1 MLTHAPRKR
10 QAHFCAPDL
19 HLRPPRG
26 ILGRIILEIIMK
38 KLAPILLLSILLG
51 ACSRPPE
58 TTATDTLPWRD
69 NLAAAATEARDNN
82 RLLLLNFS
90 GSDWCGWCKR
100 LDAEVFSTPAFQQYA
115 AEHLVPLIADFP
127 RTGNQSPELK
137 AQNQRLLERFQVR
150 GFPTI
155 LLFSPGGELIG
166 QLGYQPGGPDAFIRG
181 IEELAAAHRQR
192 PAVALP
198 GPPLPRN

>member
-137 AQNQRLLERFQVR
+137 DRKSV
-150 GFPTI
+150 
-155 LLFSPGGELIG
+155 
-166 QLGYQPGGPDAFIRG
+166 
-181 IEELAAAHRQR
+181 
-192 PAVALP
+192 V
-198 GPPLPRN
+198 

>member
-1 MLTHAPRKR
+1 
-10 QAHFCAPDL
+10 
-19 HLRPPRG
+19 
-26 ILGRIILEIIMK
+26 MK

-100 LDAEVFSTPAFQQYA
+100 LNAEVFPTPAFQQYA
-115 AEHLVPLIADFP
+115 AEHLVPGGTAPGQAYFINDGDPINMFEFARPVIEACGRSWPKARIPAKPVHAVL
-127 RTGNQSPELK
+127 TGW
-137 AQNQRLLERFQVR
+137 QRLHFKFGIMAPPLEPLAVERVSVNNY
-150 GFPTI
+150 
-155 LLFSPGGELIG
+155 FSTAKAHRD
-166 QLGYQPGGPDAFIRG
+166 LGYVPRYTTAEATAQCLPYYTQMFHDM
-181 IEELAAAHRQR
+181 ERQQR
-192 PAVALP
+192 
-198 GPPLPRN
+198 